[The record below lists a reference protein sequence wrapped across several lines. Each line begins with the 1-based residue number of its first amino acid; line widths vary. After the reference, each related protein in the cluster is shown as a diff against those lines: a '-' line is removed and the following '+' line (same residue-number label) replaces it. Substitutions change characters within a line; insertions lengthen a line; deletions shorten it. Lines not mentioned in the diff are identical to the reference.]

1 MFINK
6 TITMRV
12 STEISLEERTK
23 LKEFFRLYG
32 TAQPLLNETGMH
44 RITLNRLLRTG
55 RATTETVEKV
65 RAYVKRQ
72 EVLAKKKKSDE

>member
-1 MFINK
+1 
-6 TITMRV
+6 MRV
-12 STEISLEERTK
+12 STEISPEERAK

-44 RITLNRLLRTG
+44 RVTLNRLLNTG
-55 RATTETVEKV
+55 RATIDTVEKV

-72 EVLAKKKKSDE
+72 EAAQKKRGRY